1 MENILYLDDYINFYI
16 KKLNKLEVIKPY
28 KNTLDN
34 GKIIDRNKFIK
45 IFKKIKEIYKLNN
58 FIFNE
63 KIIII
68 INKTYN
74 KEDKILLL
82 QIMEELEYKN
92 ITFINELE
100 LIKIGKKSLFINFNY
115 TYFYIYYMDEYGLIN
130 IINLKNNMIIKKVL
144 NHIINLLNKNTIII
158 TGKNYKELVNMLKKT
173 KHNYLYY
180 EENECLFIN
189 LFIKNKSV

>member
-74 KEDKILLL
+74 KEDKILLQ

-173 KHNYLYY
+173 KYNYLYY